1 MVTISGTGFQG
12 TNGLTFGGSIQNVL
26 DGNDTGDGTCN
37 LTVDYTLQGQSAD
50 SRVMLCAASD
60 EVVFGLDSDE
70 TDGEAG
76 LLLMV
81 RKFDAPASPVNT
93 ASALGTFLVGGHTL
107 FVNPSNSGSDTFVG
121 VVTLGTAGAFRL
133 DATSAS
139 GQDFSY
145 SGTYTLS
152 PDGGMSIA
160 IAGTNETWFAA
171 IDKNYNTL
179 VILDDFEEI
188 RPNNS
193 PELNLVF
200 GVRRQ
205 DN

>member
-1 MVTISGTGFQG
+1 
-12 TNGLTFGGSIQNVL
+12 
-26 DGNDTGDGTCN
+26 
-37 LTVDYTLQGQSAD
+37 
-50 SRVMLCAASD
+50 
-60 EVVFGLDSDE
+60 
-70 TDGEAG
+70 
-76 LLLMV
+76 
-81 RKFDAPASPVNT
+81 
-93 ASALGTFLVGGHTL
+93 
-107 FVNPSNSGSDTFVG
+107 
-121 VVTLGTAGAFRL
+121 
-133 DATSAS
+133 
-139 GQDFSY
+139 
-145 SGTYTLS
+145 
-152 PDGGMSIA
+152 MSIA